1 MSFYEEKAQLKA
13 SPEGKERNDKYE
25 IKRQRVFQALWKE
38 VYPWVEHD
46 SINAVMFCKVCEE
59 H

>member
-13 SPEGKERNDKYE
+13 SSEGKERNDKTRKDKYE
-25 IKRQRVFQALWKE
+25 IKRQRVFQAHWKE

-46 SINAVMFCKVCEE
+46 FSQSDN
-59 H
+59 